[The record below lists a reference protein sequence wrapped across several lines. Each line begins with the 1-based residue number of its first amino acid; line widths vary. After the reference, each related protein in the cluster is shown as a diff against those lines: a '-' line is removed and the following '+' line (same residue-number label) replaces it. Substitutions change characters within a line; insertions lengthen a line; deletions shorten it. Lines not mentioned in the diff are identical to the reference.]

1 MLIFIII
8 TLSILLLYFVYEN
21 FILKKKYKPLID
33 IDKYVRGKE
42 NEVEQTEKTISDL
55 KNEVLKEKEKLKKLS
70 SIKSTLEKEM
80 NVLEEQDELHDF
92 SFYNPKYFFDNSKEY
107 KERLD
112 SIYNIQ
118 KDMIKN
124 KKAAIC
130 DTEWSVGNS
139 KVQGRKMTNENLKLI
154 IRAFNGEADAAIAK
168 VKYNNISTMIK
179 RIEKSKEVINKLGST
194 NRCFINENYFDLKIE
209 ELELTHEYREKLQE
223 EKEEQQRIK
232 EEMREEE
239 KAIKEHEKAI
249 KDAET
254 EEIRNKK
261 ALEQAKKEYESS
273 MFTKTEKER
282 EKYSKKIEELEA
294 KLLIAQTI
302 RERAVSQA
310 QLTKS
315 GHVYIISN
323 IGSFG
328 ESIYK
333 IGMTRRLEP
342 MDRVKELGDAS
353 VPFPFDVHAMIFSEN
368 APELENKFHKEFR
381 DKSVNLVNLKREFFE
396 VTLEE
401 IEKFA
406 KLNLGEFKLTK
417 VAIAEQF
424 RVSEQIKKDRIILE
438 QSEEEN
444 SIEKEIDLI

>member
-1 MLIFIII
+1 MFFVFTIIVLII
-8 TLSILLLYFVYEN
+8 LSLFLALEN
-21 FILKKKYKPLID
+21 LGFKKKYKPLID
-33 IDKYVRGKE
+33 IDNYIRDKE
-42 NEVEQTEKTISDL
+42 KEAKQREKTISEL
-55 KNEVLKEKEKLKKLS
+55 NNEILREKEKLKKLS
-70 SIKSTLEKEM
+70 SIKNTLEKEM
-80 NVLEEQDELHDF
+80 TILEEQDELHDF
-92 SFYNPKYFFDNSKEY
+92 SFYNPKYFFNNSEDY
-107 KERLD
+107 KEKLD
-112 SIYNIQ
+112 SIYSMQ

-124 KKAAIC
+124 KEAAIC
-130 DTEWSVGNS
+130 DTEWTVGNS
-139 KVQGRKMTNENLKLI
+139 KAQGRKMTNENLKLI

-179 RIEKSKEVINKLGST
+179 RIEKSKEVINKLGTT
-194 NRCFINENYFDLKIE
+194 NRCFINDKYFNLKVE
-209 ELELTHEYREKLQE
+209 ELELTHEYREKIQE

-239 KAIKEHEKAI
+239 KASKEYEKAI
-249 KDAET
+249 KDAEN
-254 EEIRNKK
+254 EEIRDKK
-261 ALEQAKKEYESS
+261 ALEQAKKEYESIMS
-273 MFTKTEKER
+273 TKTEEER
-282 EKYSKKIEELEA
+282 ERYSKKIKELEA

-302 RERAVSQA
+302 KERAISQA

-368 APELENKFHKEFR
+368 APELENKFHKEFK
-381 DKSVNLVNLKREFFE
+381 DKSVNLVNLKREFFK

-401 IEKFA
+401 VEKFA

-424 RVSEQIKKDRIILE
+424 RISEQIKKDLLNSKKNTDTLE
-438 QSEEEN
+438 N
-444 SIEKEIDLI
+444 EIDSI